1 MQKGKTM
8 SKKNKK
14 VKKIKKIFKQNTAND
29 LFTSMKAAGIPITV
43 PLDFMIGDQTVVIT
57 PHGKAH
63 VCSHCGERSD
73 ENE

>member
-1 MQKGKTM
+1 M

-14 VKKIKKIFKQNTAND
+14 AKKIKKIFKQNTAND
-29 LFTSMKAAGIPITV
+29 LFISMKAAGIPVTV
-43 PLDFMIGDQTVVIT
+43 PLDFMIGDQTVIIT

-63 VCSHCGERSD
+63 ACSHCAERSD